1 MFKTFSSKQSAK
13 LRQILDKNETK
24 VARVE
29 SPDTR
34 SRSLATRSRDRLLYS
49 RFRAINEFLYSHSTQ
64 ESRAFLSKPL
74 FATYHQIYRQIAE
87 KWPQKPV
94 HHVIRRLETL
104 PADHVIADIGCG
116 ERALI
121 GQHFPERIVHSFDL
135 VSADSHVTR
144 ADMASLPLPS
154 ASCDVTVFCLS
165 LMATNL
171 KHCLKEANRVMRAG
185 ARLLIVEVTSRF
197 EETSVA
203 AFARAMRSF
212 GFRLRAQRHLS
223 DDQYFVFL
231 EFEKSGDCCETPPDV
246 SLKACL
252 YKKR

>member
-1 MFKTFSSKQSAK
+1 MKKTFSSKQSAK

-24 VARVE
+24 VARVESPDTRSRSLATRSLARVE

-64 ESRAFLSKPL
+64 ESRAFLSSSL

-121 GQHFPERIVHSFDL
+121 GQHFPERVVHSFDL

-154 ASCDVTVFCLS
+154 ASP
-165 LMATNL
+165 
-171 KHCLKEANRVMRAG
+171 NRVMRAG

-203 AFARAMRSF
+203 EFARQMRSF

-231 EFEKSGDCCETPPDV
+231 EFEKSGDCSETPPDV